1 MDCVCRANDPCVFHF
16 WKAAPKSHNVS
27 EFGRPSMNNVRA
39 ASAWAIA
46 KAAGRDYIT
55 PEDVTAAVAA
65 GISQTDLWR
74 EVLQAVECGA
84 VEDASCTAFV
94 ALKGFKVRRRT
105 AAGSI
110 EEV

>member
-1 MDCVCRANDPCVFHF
+1 M
-16 WKAAPKSHNVS
+16 ST
-27 EFGRPSMNNVRA
+27 
-39 ASAWAIA
+39 WAIA